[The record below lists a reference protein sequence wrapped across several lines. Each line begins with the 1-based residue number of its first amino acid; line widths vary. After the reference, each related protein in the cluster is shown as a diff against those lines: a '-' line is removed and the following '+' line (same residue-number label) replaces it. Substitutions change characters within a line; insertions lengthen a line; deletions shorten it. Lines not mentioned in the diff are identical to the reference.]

1 MIWIFINFCQRTKI
15 NISDSFKKAI
25 YDLLKDYSIN
35 ENQIRMTNI
44 KDNNGKILCKGIKNL
59 NLNFV
64 DRPIKLNNDIKLKY
78 NYYVFS
84 EDEKSKLLILIERQ
98 GNFVD
103 IQIIPKKINNMYI
116 IQYKGKKCLSEE
128 ELKFKENMKNEGR
141 EFGEFILDIPI
152 SLKEDEIANLEKH
165 KNYEKNGIEYIEYE
179 LTKLNKIND
188 EKK

>member
-1 MIWIFINFCQRTKI
+1 M
-15 NISDSFKKAI
+15 KK
-25 YDLLKDYSIN
+25 
-35 ENQIRMTNI
+35 
-44 KDNNGKILCKGIKNL
+44 
-59 NLNFV
+59 V
-64 DRPIKLNNDIKLKY
+64 
-78 NYYVFS
+78 
-84 EDEKSKLLILIERQ
+84 KLLILIERP

-152 SLKEDEIANLEKH
+152 PLKEYEITNLDKP
-165 KNYEKNGIEYIEYE
+165 KNYEKNGTEYIEYE
-179 LTKLNKIND
+179 LTKINNINN

>member
-1 MIWIFINFCQRTKI
+1 MIWIFINFCQGTKI

-78 NYYVFS
+78 NYYVFI
-84 EDEKSKLLILIERQ
+84 EDEKSK
-98 GNFVD
+98 
-103 IQIIPKKINNMYI
+103 IINSNR
-116 IQYKGKKCLSEE
+116 ETR
-128 ELKFKENMKNEGR
+128 KFC
-141 EFGEFILDIPI
+141 
-152 SLKEDEIANLEKH
+152 
-165 KNYEKNGIEYIEYE
+165 
-179 LTKLNKIND
+179 
-188 EKK
+188 